1 MKKQLAKIYLPNNQE
16 VFCLKADEAKILYQQ
31 VQGYLKYGIV
41 IKEGDIIFDVG
52 ANIGL
57 FALMINNLCDGKADI
72 FAFEPMPS
80 IFAALDQ
87 NANKY
92 NSDKINVF
100 QIGLGKQP
108 RTVEFTH
115 YPNATA
121 ISTMYP
127 DSSGEEKQQFAATIR
142 DNTEK
147 LPFPFSLI
155 KFLPHSMF
163 CLITD
168 KLTDFAYFE
177 QKIECQIKT
186 ISQIIEEQLINQI
199 DLLKIDVEKAELD
212 VLQGINSEDW
222 IKIKQV
228 IVEVHNINDRVLF
241 IYELLRERGF
251 SKIKQ
256 EQDPVF
262 RHLDIYNI
270 YASR

>member
-1 MKKQLAKIYLPNNQE
+1 
-16 VFCLKADEAKILYQQ
+16 
-31 VQGYLKYGIV
+31 
-41 IKEGDIIFDVG
+41 
-52 ANIGL
+52 
-57 FALMINNLCDGKADI
+57 
-72 FAFEPMPS
+72 
-80 IFAALDQ
+80 
-87 NANKY
+87 
-92 NSDKINVF
+92 
-100 QIGLGKQP
+100 
-108 RTVEFTH
+108 
-115 YPNATA
+115 
-121 ISTMYP
+121 MYP